1 MTIYSVKFNI
11 FWANSGLCHFHSRPV
26 NSLKLDGCSA
36 FNLINILCA
45 HPVEWLRHF
54 ARPMQNDCVWVKRE
68 LWDAGRQKPVT
79 CLEPVLSVSQPSL
92 SLWPRPVF
100 PRSEQVASSGIIPAC
115 ASLCCCKKISWLW
128 PGTFLST
135 ATGVGSPA
143 ARPVCS
149 PVYACLGMKIAC

>member
-1 MTIYSVKFNI
+1 M
-11 FWANSGLCHFHSRPV
+11 

-45 HPVEWLRHF
+45 HHQWSGCVILPGQCKMTASESREKRCRETETSNLSGASPV
-54 ARPMQNDCVWVKRE
+54 
-68 LWDAGRQKPVT
+68 
-79 CLEPVLSVSQPSL
+79 SL
-92 SLWPRPVF
+92 PLGPRPVF
-100 PRSEQVASSGIIPAC
+100 PRSERVASSGIIPAC

-143 ARPVCS
+143 VRPVCS